1 MFFLSSRAIRV
12 FCVFCLFMGLFPSAS
27 IASSSAEPLS
37 EAIGRSGEVV
47 LDGHVG
53 YNREGMVLFTSSGEQ
68 MVVLEDVLESGEPG
82 QHIMVVGYPYKKNDL
97 YHLKVVGYT
106 FLPE

>member
-1 MFFLSSRAIRV
+1 MVFLSSRSVRF
-12 FCVFCLFMGLFPSAS
+12 FCLFCLFMGLFPSVS
-27 IASSSAEPLS
+27 IASSSADPLS
-37 EAIGRSGEVV
+37 EAIGRNGEVV
-47 LDGHVG
+47 LDGHVD
-53 YNREGMVLFTSSGEQ
+53 YNREGMVLFTSSGKQ

-106 FLPE
+106 FLSE